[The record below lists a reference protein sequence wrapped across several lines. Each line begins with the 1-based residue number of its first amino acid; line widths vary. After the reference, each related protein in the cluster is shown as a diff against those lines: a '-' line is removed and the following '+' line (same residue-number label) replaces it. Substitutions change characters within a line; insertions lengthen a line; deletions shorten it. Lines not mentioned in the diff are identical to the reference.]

1 MDHTN
6 ILKRAWQI
14 LLGCK
19 PLWFFGFL
27 LALTTSSSGWMWM
40 SSGGGG
46 DFGKSSYSFALPDG
60 TIVRIPGENQLHWE
74 GGIPDEVVQWLIT
87 AGITLLCVVVVLVAL
102 GLVVRYISE
111 SALVRM
117 VNSYER
123 TGETC
128 KVGQGLKLGFSRY
141 AVFFFLIDLVIIVLS
156 VLIFIL
162 LFALSIAP
170 FFLWM
175 TEIPALGAIGTVA
188 GIGLLFLFIFLAI
201 IVGAALNL
209 LRDFIKRACALEDL
223 GVFASMGRGFS
234 MVKRH
239 LRDVGLMLL
248 LMLGIRLGWPIVMI
262 PVALLLASIG
272 ILIAGGAGLL
282 VGWLAGLAFAGNLP
296 VILAGIFGTAVF
308 MLVVGM
314 PLAFLTGLRDTYVS
328 STWTLTY
335 RDVLALESLENH
347 SLLELDNQGA

>member
-1 MDHTN
+1 MDHFN

-27 LALTTSSSGWMWM
+27 LALTTSSWGWTLFN
-40 SSGGGG
+40 
-46 DFGKSSYSFALPDG
+46 FGLPEGSDYSFALPDG
-60 TIVRIPGENQLHWE
+60 TIVKIPGENQLNWE

-87 AGITLLCVVVVLVAL
+87 AGITLLCVVVVMVVL

-111 SALVRM
+111 TALIRM
-117 VNSYER
+117 VNGYEQ

-128 KVGQGLKLGFSRY
+128 KIGQGLKLGFSRY
-141 AVFFFLIDLVIIVLS
+141 AVRFFLIDLVIALLA

-162 LFALSIAP
+162 LFAISIAP

-175 TEIPALGAIGTVA
+175 TESTALGIIGTVA

-209 LRDFIKRACALEDL
+209 LRDFIKRACALEAL
-223 GVFASMGRGFS
+223 GVFTSMGRGFAL
-234 MVKRH
+234 VKRH
-239 LRDVGLMLL
+239 LRDVGLMWL
-248 LMLGIRLGWPIVMI
+248 LMFGIRLGWPIVI
-262 PVALLLASIG
+262 LPVALLLASIG

-282 VGWLAGLAFAGNLP
+282 VGWLAGLAFAGNLSI
-296 VILAGIFGTAVF
+296 VLASIFGFAVF
-308 MLVVGM
+308 MLVVGV
-314 PLAFLTGLRDTYVS
+314 PLAFLTGLRDTFVS

-335 RDVLALESLENH
+335 RDLLALESLENNR
-347 SLLELDNQGA
+347 LPELENQGA